1 MIDYGFLNDFLP
13 KYAKWIC
20 VRKTID
26 GSELLLENGKSS
38 LSIRSRAEKR
48 TFMGGTNMRK
58 KKEKRL
64 TVAQRMALGF
74 SFIILIGAI
83 LLSMPWVAKSGVAMK
98 PVDALFTSV
107 SATCVTGLVVAD
119 TYTKFNIV
127 GQVILLFLIQIGG
140 LGFMVLGVF
149 LSMMLRKK
157 IVLKDREM
165 IHESMGTLTL
175 SGVIRLTRKIIV
187 GTLLFESIGAALLAI
202 RFIPLKGF
210 WTGVYYGIFHSISA
224 FCNAGFDLMG
234 EIEEYTSFS
243 TYVGDPLMNGVLMAL
258 ITIGGLGFVVWDDL
272 YRNRWHF
279 RRYYLHTKIVL
290 SMTIFLFFIGSIF
303 FFFLEYN
310 NEMAGMELGQRI
322 LASMFSSV
330 TPRTAG
336 FNTMDTG
343 KMTDGS
349 KLLTMF
355 LMYIGGSPGSTAGGI
370 KTTTMAVVVLEII
383 QGIRKTKGCNVF
395 HRRLEEDAVRKAS
408 MAAFL
413 NLGLIFIGTLFLCAV
428 SSIELG
434 DALFEVT
441 SAMGTVGMSTGI
453 TRDLNTLGKLM
464 ISFLMYCGRMGSLTL
479 AFIFVQKRNVPPVQ
493 QPVEKIAIG

>member
-1 MIDYGFLNDFLP
+1 
-13 KYAKWIC
+13 
-20 VRKTID
+20 
-26 GSELLLENGKSS
+26 
-38 LSIRSRAEKR
+38 
-48 TFMGGTNMRK
+48 MRK
-58 KKEKRL
+58 KKEKKL
-64 TVAQRMALGF
+64 TVSQRMALGF
-74 SFIILIGAI
+74 SFIILIGAF
-83 LLSMPWVAKSGVAMK
+83 LLSMPGVAKSGVAME
-98 PVDALFTSV
+98 PIDALFTSV

-119 TYTKFNIV
+119 TYTKFNIA
-127 GQVILLFLIQIGG
+127 GQVILLCLIQIGG

-157 IVLKDREM
+157 IGLKDREM
-165 IHESMGTLTL
+165 IHESIGTLTL
-175 SGVIRLTRKIIV
+175 SGVIRLTRKIIL
-187 GTLLFESIGAALLAI
+187 GTLLFEGVGAVLLAI
-202 RFIPLKGF
+202 RFIPLKGL
-210 WTGVYYGIFHSISA
+210 GLGIYYGIFHSISA

-234 EIEEYTSFS
+234 EMEEYTSFS
-243 TYVGDPLMNGVLMAL
+243 TYVGDPLVNFVLMAL

-279 RRYYLHTKIVL
+279 KRYYLHTKIVL
-290 SMTIFLFFIGSIF
+290 SMTILLFFIGSIL
-303 FFFLEYN
+303 FFFLEFN
-310 NEMAGMELGQRI
+310 NELAGMKLGEKI

-336 FNTMDTG
+336 FNTIDTG

-428 SSIELG
+428 NSIEFL
-434 DALFEVT
+434 DALFEAT

-453 TRDLNTLGKLM
+453 TRDLNTFGKLM
-464 ISFLMYCGRMGSLTL
+464 ISFLMYCGRIGSLSL
-479 AFIFVQKRNVPPVQ
+479 AFLFVQKRNIPPVQ

>member
-1 MIDYGFLNDFLP
+1 MNEFLP
-13 KYAKWIC
+13 KYTEFIC
-20 VRKTID
+20 VGKNID
-26 GSELLLENGKSS
+26 DNGLLLENGKSS
-38 LSIRSRAEKR
+38 LYIRSKSEKR
-48 TFMGGTNMRK
+48 IIMGGMNMRK

-74 SFIILIGAI
+74 SFIIFIGAF
-83 LLSMPWVAKSGVAMK
+83 LLSMPGVSKSGIAMK

-127 GQVILLFLIQIGG
+127 GQVILLCLIQIGG

-157 IVLKDREM
+157 IGLKDREM
-165 IHESMGTLTL
+165 IHESIGTLTL
-175 SGVIRLTRKIIV
+175 SGVIRLTKKIIL
-187 GTLLFESIGAALLAI
+187 GTFLFEGAGAVLLAI
-202 RFIPLKGF
+202 RFIPIKGF
-210 WTGVYYGIFHSISA
+210 WMGVYYGIFHSISA

-243 TYVGDPLMNGVLMAL
+243 AYVGDTLVNCVLMAL

-272 YRNRWHF
+272 YRNRLHF
-279 RRYYLHTKIVL
+279 NRYYLHTKIVL

-310 NEMAGMELGQRI
+310 NEMAGMELGQRV

-336 FNTMDTG
+336 FNTIETG

-413 NLGLIFIGTLFLCAV
+413 NLGLIFIGSLFLCAV

-453 TRDLNTLGKLM
+453 TRDLNTFGKLM
-464 ISFLMYCGRMGSLTL
+464 ISFLMYCGRMGSLSL